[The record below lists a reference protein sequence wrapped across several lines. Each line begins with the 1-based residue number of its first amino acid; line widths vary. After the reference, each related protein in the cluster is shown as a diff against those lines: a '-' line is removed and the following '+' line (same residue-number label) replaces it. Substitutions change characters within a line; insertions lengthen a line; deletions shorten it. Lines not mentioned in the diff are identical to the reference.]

1 MIISWV
7 VRRSAIRGTL
17 FHFLDFGLG
26 VACAQCTRDAKATI
40 SDQMVVWP
48 CAVVEK
54 AIADGP

>member
-1 MIISWV
+1 M